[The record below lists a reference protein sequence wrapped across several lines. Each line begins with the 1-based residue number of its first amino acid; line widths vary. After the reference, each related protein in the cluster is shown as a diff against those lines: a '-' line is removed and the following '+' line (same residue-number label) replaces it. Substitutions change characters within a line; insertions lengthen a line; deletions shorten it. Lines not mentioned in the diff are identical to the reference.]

1 MSGRTKRGYPFPG
14 MDDADNVPADMKALA
29 EAVDS
34 DVSTAAQEAHHADTV
49 VKSIGI
55 TRMETGV
62 HTQPFQGSIS
72 YVKTV
77 VFNKPFSAPPV
88 VLVSKTS
95 LSAGTHTVM
104 VSAIDITTTGFSL
117 AFRTIDFNKLNGVSV
132 SANWVAIGS

>member
-34 DVSTAAQEAHHADTV
+34 DVSRAAQEAHHADTV

-62 HTQPFQGSIS
+62 HTQPFQGSVL

-77 VFNKPFSAPPV
+77 VFNNPFSAPPI
-88 VLVSKTS
+88 VLASKTS
-95 LSAGTHTVM
+95 LAGGTNTVT
-104 VSAIDITTTGFSL
+104 VSAINISTTGFSL
-117 AFRTIDFNKLNGVSV
+117 AFRTVDSNKLNGVSV

>member
-62 HTQPFQGSIS
+62 HTQPFHDQSRM
-72 YVKTV
+72 
-77 VFNKPFSAPPV
+77 
-88 VLVSKTS
+88 L
-95 LSAGTHTVM
+95 
-104 VSAIDITTTGFSL
+104 
-117 AFRTIDFNKLNGVSV
+117 KLLFLTNRSV
-132 SANWVAIGS
+132 RHQWCWFPKLPCLQEHRQ

>member
-55 TRMETGV
+55 TRMERPV
-62 HTQPFQGSIS
+62 SIRS
-72 YVKTV
+72 
-77 VFNKPFSAPPV
+77 P
-88 VLVSKTS
+88 SKDQS
-95 LSAGTHTVM
+95 RML
-104 VSAIDITTTGFSL
+104 
-117 AFRTIDFNKLNGVSV
+117 KLLFLTNRSV
-132 SANWVAIGS
+132 RHQWCWFPKLPCLQEHRQ